1 MSRKARPRSS
11 KPTVARY
18 RGFCAHRLSYPH
30 ALPAVDAWVDA
41 TKKKNEKRVN
51 RFLPEGAEGADSIKS
66 RGAAAAS
73 AR

>member
-18 RGFCAHRLSYPH
+18 RGFGAHRLSYPH
-30 ALPAVDAWVDA
+30 ALPAVAVD
-41 TKKKNEKRVN
+41 KKKNEKRVN